1 MSVRLREISFSYG
14 EKKILD
20 KISLEVRDREHI
32 GILGGSGCG
41 KSTLLKILAG
51 LYPVKGGH
59 CEVAGESAPEKI
71 RKQVAM
77 VMQTPGLFPLSIR
90 ENITCGHPIVEKRV
104 WEAVRAAQL
113 EEWVRGLPDGL
124 NSLVGE
130 RGGNLSGGQAQRIA
144 IARAIAKDAPVVLL
158 DEPTSAL
165 DGETADAL
173 LRAMERLTE
182 GKTVIHVT
190 HREETIQN
198 YDRILVLKE
207 GKLFEKESVSGV

>member
-1 MSVRLREISFSYG
+1 MSILLRDVNFCYG

-20 KISLEVRDREHI
+20 QISLTVREKEHI
-32 GILGGSGCG
+32 GILGGSGSG
-41 KSTLLKILAG
+41 KSTLLKLLAG
-51 LYPVKGGH
+51 LYPVKEGF
-59 CEVAGESAPEKI
+59 CEVAGERAPEGI

-77 VMQTPGLFPLSIR
+77 VMQNPGLFPLSIR
-90 ENITCGHPIVEKRV
+90 ENITCGHPVAEEKV
-104 WEAVRAAQL
+104 WEAVCAAQL
-113 EEWVRGLPDGL
+113 EEWIRGLPDGL
-124 NSLVGE
+124 DSLVGE

-165 DGETADAL
+165 DGETAEAL
-173 LRAMERLTE
+173 LRAMERLSE

-207 GKLFEKESVSGV
+207 GKLFEKESF

>member
-1 MSVRLREISFSYG
+1 MSVRLREISFCYG

-20 KISLEVRDREHI
+20 HISLTVREKEHI
-32 GILGGSGCG
+32 GILGGSGSG

-51 LYPVKGGH
+51 LYTVKEGD
-59 CEVAGESAPEKI
+59 CTVAGECAPEGI

-77 VMQTPGLFPLSIR
+77 VMQTLGLFPLSIR
-90 ENITCGHPIVEKRV
+90 ENITCGHPVAEEKL

-113 EEWVRGLPDGL
+113 EEWVKGLPDGL
-124 NSLVGE
+124 DSLVGE

-144 IARAIAKDAPVVLL
+144 IARAVAKDAPVVLL

-207 GKLFEKESVSGV
+207 GKLFEKES

>member
-1 MSVRLREISFSYG
+1 MSIRLRDVSFCYG
-14 EKKILD
+14 ERRVLD
-20 KISLEVRDREHI
+20 KVSLTVKEKEHI

-51 LYPVKGGH
+51 LYPVKEGC
-59 CEVAGESAPEKI
+59 CEVAGEYTPEGM
-71 RKQVAM
+71 RKQVAV

-90 ENITCGHPIVEKRV
+90 ENITCGHPIPEEKV

-124 NSLVGE
+124 SSLVGE

-165 DGETADAL
+165 DGETAEAL
-173 LRAMERLTE
+173 LRAMDRLTE

-190 HREETIQN
+190 HREETIRN

-207 GKLFEKESVSGV
+207 GKLFEKESVSGI

>member
-1 MSVRLREISFSYG
+1 MSVVLREISFCYR

-20 KISLEVRDREHI
+20 RISLTVREKEHI
-32 GILGGSGCG
+32 GILGVSGSG

-51 LYPVKGGH
+51 LYPVREGR
-59 CEVAGESAPEKI
+59 CEVMGKNSSEEI

-77 VMQTPGLFPLSIR
+77 VMQDPGLFPLSIR
-90 ENITCGHPIVEKRV
+90 ENITCGHPVPEEKV

-124 NSLVGE
+124 GSLVGE

-173 LRAMERLTE
+173 LRAMDRLTE

-207 GKLFEKESVSGV
+207 GKLFEKES

>member
-1 MSVRLREISFSYG
+1 MSVLLREISFCYG

-20 KISLEVRDREHI
+20 RISLTVREKEHI
-32 GILGGSGCG
+32 GILGVSGSG

-51 LYPVKGGH
+51 LYPVKEGR
-59 CEVAGESAPEKI
+59 CEVAGESSSEGI
-71 RKQVAM
+71 RKQVAV
-77 VMQTPGLFPLSIR
+77 VMQTPALFPLSIR
-90 ENITCGHPIVEKRV
+90 ENITCGHPIAEEKV

-113 EEWVRGLPDGL
+113 EEWVRELPNGLD
-124 NSLVGE
+124 SLVGE
-130 RGGNLSGGQAQRIA
+130 RGGNLSGGQAQRIV

-173 LRAMERLTE
+173 LRAMENLTE

-190 HREETIQN
+190 HREETIQT

>member
-1 MSVRLREISFSYG
+1 MSIRLRDVSFCYG
-14 EKKILD
+14 ERRVLD
-20 KISLEVRDREHI
+20 KVSLTVKEKEHI

-51 LYPVKGGH
+51 LYTVKEGF
-59 CEVAGESAPEKI
+59 CEVAGGSTPEEI
-71 RKQVAM
+71 RKRVAV

-90 ENITCGHPIVEKRV
+90 ENITCGHPITEEKV
-104 WEAVRAAQL
+104 WEAVRTAQL
-113 EEWVRGLPDGL
+113 EDWVHGLRSGL
-124 NSLVGE
+124 DSLVGE

-165 DGETADAL
+165 DGDTADAL

-207 GKLFEKESVSGV
+207 GKLFDRTSL

>member
-1 MSVRLREISFSYG
+1 MSVLLREISFSYG

-20 KISLEVRDREHI
+20 RISLTVREKEHI

-51 LYPVKGGH
+51 LYPVKDGY
-59 CEVAGESAPEKI
+59 CEVEGACAPEEI

-77 VMQTPGLFPLSIR
+77 VMQNPGLFPLSIR
-90 ENITCGHPIVEKRV
+90 ENITCGHPIAEEKV

-113 EEWVRGLPDGL
+113 EEWVRGLPEGL

-165 DGETADAL
+165 DGETAEAL
-173 LRAMERLTE
+173 LRAMDRLTE

-190 HREETIQN
+190 HREETIRN

-207 GKLFEKESVSGV
+207 GKLFEKESVSGI

>member
-1 MSVRLREISFSYG
+1 MSILLREISFGYG

-20 KISLEVRDREHI
+20 HISLEVCEKEHI

-51 LYPVKGGH
+51 LYPVKDGY
-59 CEVAGESAPEKI
+59 CEVAGACAPERI

-77 VMQTPGLFPLSIR
+77 VMQSPGLFPLSIR
-90 ENITCGHPIVEKRV
+90 ENITCGHPIPEEKV

-113 EEWVRGLPDGL
+113 EEWVRELPEGL

-165 DGETADAL
+165 DGETAEAL
-173 LRAMERLTE
+173 LRAMDRLTE

-190 HREETIQN
+190 HREETIRN

-207 GKLFEKESVSGV
+207 GKLFEKESVSGI

>member
-1 MSVRLREISFSYG
+1 MSVLLREISFSYG

-20 KISLEVRDREHI
+20 KISLTVREKEHI

-51 LYPVKGGH
+51 LYPVKEGC
-59 CEVAGESAPEKI
+59 CEVAGECTPEGI

-90 ENITCGHPIVEKRV
+90 ENITCGHPIPEEKV

-113 EEWVRGLPDGL
+113 EEWVRGLPEGL

-165 DGETADAL
+165 DGETAEAL
-173 LRAMERLTE
+173 LRAMDRLTE

-190 HREETIQN
+190 HREETIRN

-207 GKLFEKESVSGV
+207 GKLFEKESVSGI

>member
-1 MSVRLREISFSYG
+1 MSVVLRDISFCYG

-20 KISLEVRDREHI
+20 KISLVVREKEHI
-32 GILGGSGCG
+32 GILGGSGSG
-41 KSTLLKILAG
+41 KSTLLKLLAG
-51 LYPVKGGH
+51 LYTVKEG
-59 CEVAGESAPEKI
+59 CCTVAGETATEQI
-71 RKQVAM
+71 RKRVAM

-90 ENITCGHPIVEKRV
+90 ENITCGHPIPEEKV

-113 EEWVRGLPDGL
+113 EEWIKGLPDGL
-124 NSLVGE
+124 DSLVGE
-130 RGGNLSGGQAQRIA
+130 RGGNISGGQAQRIA

-173 LRAMERLTE
+173 LRAMECLTE

-190 HREETIQN
+190 HREETIRN

-207 GKLFEKESVSGV
+207 GKLFEKESVSGI

>member
-1 MSVRLREISFSYG
+1 MSVLLREINFGYG
-14 EKKILD
+14 EKRILNR
-20 KISLEVRDREHI
+20 ISLEVREKEHI

-41 KSTLLKILAG
+41 KSTLLKLLAG
-51 LYPVKGGH
+51 LYPVKDGY
-59 CEVAGESAPEKI
+59 CEVAGERTPEGI

-90 ENITCGHPIVEKRV
+90 DNITCGHAIPEEKV

-113 EEWVRGLPDGL
+113 EEWVRNLPDGL
-124 NSLVGE
+124 DSLVGE

-144 IARAIAKDAPVVLL
+144 VARAIAKDAPVVLL

-165 DGETADAL
+165 DGETAEAL
-173 LRAMERLTE
+173 LRAMDRLTE

-190 HREETIQN
+190 HREETIRD
-198 YDRILVLKE
+198 YDRILVVKE
-207 GKLFEKESVSGV
+207 GKLFDRKSL

>member
-1 MSVRLREISFSYG
+1 MSVLLREISFSYG

-20 KISLEVRDREHI
+20 RISLMVREKEHI
-32 GILGGSGCG
+32 GILGGSGAG

-51 LYPVKGGH
+51 LYPVKEGR
-59 CEVAGESAPEKI
+59 CEVAGECAPEEI

-77 VMQTPGLFPLSIR
+77 VMQAPGLFPLSIR
-90 ENITCGHPIVEKRV
+90 ENITCGHPIAEEKV

-113 EEWVRGLPDGL
+113 EEWVRGLPEGL
-124 NSLVGE
+124 DSLVGE

-165 DGETADAL
+165 DGETAEAL
-173 LRAMERLTE
+173 LRAMDRLTE

-190 HREETIQN
+190 HREETIRN

>member
-1 MSVRLREISFSYG
+1 MSIRLRDVSFCYG
-14 EKKILD
+14 ERRVLD
-20 KISLEVRDREHI
+20 KVSLTVKEKEHI

-51 LYPVKGGH
+51 LYSVKEGL
-59 CEVAGESAPEKI
+59 CEVAGESTPEGI
-71 RKQVAM
+71 RKQVAV

-90 ENITCGHPIVEKRV
+90 ENITCGHPMAEEKV

-113 EEWVRGLPDGL
+113 EEWVRGLSDGL

-173 LRAMERLTE
+173 LRAMDRLTE

-207 GKLFEKESVSGV
+207 GKLFDRTSL

>member
-1 MSVRLREISFSYG
+1 MSIVLREISFSYR

-20 KISLEVRDREHI
+20 RISLTVREKEHI
-32 GILGGSGCG
+32 GILGVSGSG

-51 LYPVKGGH
+51 LYPVKEGR
-59 CEVAGESAPEKI
+59 CEVAGEYTPEGI

-90 ENITCGHPIVEKRV
+90 ENITCGHPIAEEKV

-113 EEWVRGLPDGL
+113 DEWVRSLLEGLD
-124 NSLVGE
+124 SLVGE

-207 GKLFEKESVSGV
+207 GKLFEKES

>member
-1 MSVRLREISFSYG
+1 MSVLLREISFSYG

-20 KISLEVRDREHI
+20 KVSLEVCEKEHI

-51 LYPVKGGH
+51 LYPVKDGY
-59 CEVAGESAPEKI
+59 CEVEGERMPEGI

-90 ENITCGHPIVEKRV
+90 ENITCGHPIPEEKV
-104 WEAVRAAQL
+104 WEAVWAAQL
-113 EEWVRGLPDGL
+113 EDWVKGLPDGL
-124 NSLVGE
+124 DSLVGE

-165 DGETADAL
+165 DGETAEAL
-173 LRAMERLTE
+173 LRAMDRLTE

-190 HREETIQN
+190 HREETIRN

-207 GKLFEKESVSGV
+207 GKLFEKESVSGI

>member
-1 MSVRLREISFSYG
+1 MSVVLREISFGYG

-20 KISLEVRDREHI
+20 GVSLTVREKEHI
-32 GILGGSGCG
+32 GILGGSGSG
-41 KSTLLKILAG
+41 KSTLLKLLAG
-51 LYPVKGGH
+51 LYPVKAGY
-59 CEVAGESAPEKI
+59 CEVAGECVPERI

-90 ENITCGHPIVEKRV
+90 ENITCGHSITEEKV
-104 WEAVRAAQL
+104 WEAVQAAQL
-113 EEWVRGLPDGL
+113 ETWVRELPEGLD
-124 NSLVGE
+124 SLVGE
-130 RGGNLSGGQAQRIA
+130 RGGNIAGGQAQRIA

-165 DGETADAL
+165 DGETAEAL
-173 LRAMERLTE
+173 LRALERLTE

-190 HREETIQN
+190 HREETVQN

-207 GKLFEKESVSGV
+207 GKLLEKES

>member
-1 MSVRLREISFSYG
+1 MSVRLREISFCYG

-20 KISLEVRDREHI
+20 HVSLAVRDKEHI
-32 GILGGSGCG
+32 GILGGSGSG

-51 LYPVKGGH
+51 LYPVKEGH
-59 CEVAGESAPEKI
+59 CEVAGECAPEGI
-71 RKQVAM
+71 RKQVAV

-90 ENITCGHPIVEKRV
+90 ENITCGHPIPEEKV
-104 WEAVRAAQL
+104 WKAVRAAQL
-113 EEWVRGLPDGL
+113 EEWVKGLTEGL
-124 NSLVGE
+124 DSLVGE
-130 RGGNLSGGQAQRIA
+130 RGGNISGGQAQRIA

-207 GKLFEKESVSGV
+207 GKLFEKESMSGV

>member
-1 MSVRLREISFSYG
+1 MSVLLREISFSYG

-20 KISLEVRDREHI
+20 KVSLEVCEKEHI

-51 LYPVKGGH
+51 LYPVKDGY
-59 CEVAGESAPEKI
+59 CEVAGECAPEVI
-71 RKQVAM
+71 RRQVAM
-77 VMQTPGLFPLSIR
+77 VMQSPGLFPLSIR
-90 ENITCGHPIVEKRV
+90 ENITCGHPIAEEKV

-113 EEWVRGLPDGL
+113 EDWVRGLPDGL

-165 DGETADAL
+165 DGETAEAL
-173 LRAMERLTE
+173 LRAMDRLTE

-190 HREETIQN
+190 HREETIRN

-207 GKLFEKESVSGV
+207 GKRFEKESVSGI